1 MQAPVIVVATPTPGV
16 TMPGIEL
23 DLAYHP
29 GLVDDTLVSR
39 ATRRVNAYGG
49 QLTRQ
54 EMEAVLAEAGW
65 SGAALEEALAVAWCE
80 SRWSPWATGASL
92 PASEGNLP
100 QAQHGEIY
108 GLFQLWGGWFPWAGE
123 DLERWMDPVTNARV
137 ALHLYQRDGW
147 RQWQCKP
154 GTTTTP

>member
-1 MQAPVIVVATPTPGV
+1 VQVPPVVVATPTPV
-16 TMPGIEL
+16 ITSPGIEL

-39 ATRRVNAYGG
+39 ATRRVNSHGG

-80 SRWSPWATGASL
+80 SRWSP
-92 PASEGNLP
+92 

-108 GLFQLWGGWFPWAGE
+108 GLFQLWSGWFPWAGE
-123 DLERWMDPVTNARV
+123 DLERWMEPVTNARV

-147 RQWQCKP
+147 KQWQCKP
-154 GTTTTP
+154 AMTIP